1 MGYPYYFF
9 VALPLLNSY
18 WHKFLIVLFK
28 PFFMSINLND
38 PGRNRTSDQG
48 AGNDPALRDDSAA
61 QPGIST
67 VSDSDT
73 DYLNEETVS
82 VSNDPD
88 TSDFD
93 DDLTEEDFDVD
104 EEGDDDDIV

>member
-1 MGYPYYFF
+1 
-9 VALPLLNSY
+9 
-18 WHKFLIVLFK
+18 
-28 PFFMSINLND
+28 MSINLND
-38 PGRNRTSDQG
+38 PGRNRTSDEG
-48 AGNDPALRDDSAA
+48 VGNDPALRDESAA

-73 DYLNEETVS
+73 DYQNEETMS

-93 DDLTEEDFDVD
+93 DDLDDEDFEDVD
-104 EEGDDDDIV
+104 EEENEDEENI